1 MEVANSFGIKGVVV
15 VRSVVEEGFMPDGVI
30 SVISWVIS
38 EFVWRVIDLAHIP
51 VPGFDRSP
59 YASVHPS
66 KAVGFVAVFQV
77 SRVTDPDCTVV

>member
-1 MEVANSFGIKGVVV
+1 MEVAYSFGIKGLAVVW
-15 VRSVVEEGFMPDGVI
+15 SVVDGGFKPDGEI
-30 SVISWVIS
+30 SEISWVIS

-51 VPGFDRSP
+51 VPGFARSP